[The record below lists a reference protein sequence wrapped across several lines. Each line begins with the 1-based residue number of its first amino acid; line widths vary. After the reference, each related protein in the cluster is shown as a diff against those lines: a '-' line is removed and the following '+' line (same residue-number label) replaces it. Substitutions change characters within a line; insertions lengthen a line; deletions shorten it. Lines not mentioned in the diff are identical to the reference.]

1 MDETRDSEQSLLSAL
16 RAGDEAAFV
25 SLVERHHASM
35 LRIAMIHC
43 PRRDA
48 AEEVV
53 QETWLAVFEGVARF
67 EGRSTVRTWIFSILA
82 NRAKTRGVRERR
94 SVPISS
100 VGGAADDDDGPTVD
114 PSRFDSGEGPWAGHW
129 KSPPRLWQDRPDDRV
144 LSDELNSRI
153 DAAIAALP
161 PKQREVITLR
171 DVEGL
176 SSQDVRNVLG
186 LSETNQRVI
195 LHRARAQVRREL
207 ERYFDGERTA

>member
-1 MDETRDSEQSLLSAL
+1 MDERPDAEQSLLAAL

-35 LRIAMIHC
+35 LRIAMAHC

-53 QETWLAVFEGVARF
+53 QETWLAVFEGVGRF
-67 EGRSTVRTWIFSILA
+67 EGRSSLRTWIFSILT

-94 SVPISS
+94 SVPASS
-100 VGGAADDDDGPTVD
+100 IPGLEDGPTVD
-114 PSRFDSGEGPWAGHW
+114 PSRFAASGPYVGHW
-129 KSPPRLWQDRPDDRV
+129 TKPPRAWEDRPDDRV
-144 LSDELNSRI
+144 LADELSARI
-153 DAAIAALP
+153 DVAIADLP
-161 PKQREVITLR
+161 PAQREVITLR

-176 SSQDVRNVLG
+176 SSEDVCNVLG

-195 LHRARAQVRREL
+195 LHRARARVRRAL
-207 ERYFDGERTA
+207 EAYFDGERAA

>member
-1 MDETRDSEQSLLSAL
+1 MDDRPDAEAPLLAAL

-35 LRIAMIHC
+35 LRIAMVHC

-67 EGRSTVRTWIFSILA
+67 EGRSSVRTWIYSILA
-82 NRAKTRGVRERR
+82 NRAKTRGARERR
-94 SVPISS
+94 SIPVSS
-100 VGGAADDDDGPTVD
+100 IEEPDDGPTVD
-114 PSRFDSGEGPWAGHW
+114 PSRFAAGGRYAGHW
-129 KSPPRLWQDRPDDRV
+129 TKPPRVWEDRPDDRA
-144 LSDELNSRI
+144 LADELSARI
-153 DAAIAALP
+153 EAAIAALP

-176 SSQDVRNVLG
+176 SSEDVRNVLG

-195 LHRARAQVRREL
+195 LHRARARVRRAL
-207 ERYFDGERTA
+207 EAYFDGGRAA